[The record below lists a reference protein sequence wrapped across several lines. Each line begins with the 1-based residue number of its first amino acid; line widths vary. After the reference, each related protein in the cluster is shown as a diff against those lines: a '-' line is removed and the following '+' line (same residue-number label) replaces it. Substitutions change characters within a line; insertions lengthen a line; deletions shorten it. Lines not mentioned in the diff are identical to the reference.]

1 MEFYTV
7 KVTSKGQITIPK
19 ELRDQF
25 HILEGETAVLIP
37 VTEGILLKHE
47 LNPMRK
53 LRGIMRHEIELERAS
68 QFIREMRREWR
79 LE

>member
-1 MEFYTV
+1 MKSYLV

-19 ELRDQF
+19 ELREQF
-25 HILEGETAVLIP
+25 HILEGETAVMIP
-37 VTEGILLKHE
+37 LPEGIMIKHE

-53 LRGIMRHEIELERAS
+53 LRGIMRHEIDLEKAS
-68 QFIREMRREWR
+68 QFIQKMRREWR